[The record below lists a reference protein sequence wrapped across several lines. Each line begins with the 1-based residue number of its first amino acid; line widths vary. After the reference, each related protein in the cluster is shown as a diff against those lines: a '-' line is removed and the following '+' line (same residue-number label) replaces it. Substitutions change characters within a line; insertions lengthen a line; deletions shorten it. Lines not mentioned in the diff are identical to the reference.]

1 MRVIRWSVLAL
12 ALSGSSVTGQMM
24 DGHGPDAWAVTGVAA
39 DDRLNLR
46 AGPGTHY
53 ALLGS
58 LGPDARGI
66 EMMVCVPTVTFE
78 QFQALEAEGHAFQP
92 RWCLVRL
99 EGESGW
105 ARARYLREDG

>member
-1 MRVIRWSVLAL
+1 MRWWALAL
-12 ALSGSSVTGQMM
+12 ALSGGPVAAQMM

-46 AGPGTHY
+46 AGPGTQY
-53 ALLGS
+53 AQLGS

-66 EMMVCVPTVTFE
+66 EMMVCVPTLNFE
-78 QFQALEAEGHAFQP
+78 QFQTLEAEGHVFQP